1 MTLKE
6 QLQSGED
13 LFRQIDDLVLKRQ
26 PTKATELVLNSNPPD
41 SWVIELQSIQN
52 PNEKFKSLKLE
63 LMEAVARRIFGHYQI
78 KSIQKPTILQDKQGN
93 FSVTIIVEVEI
104 MSFDGELKV
113 LPGIATE
120 TIGSMKLLA
129 LATPKAS
136 SMAVKNALKQL
147 GRLFGKYLNT
157 EADDVELPIIE
168 MKPSVE
174 DQKNAVTE
182 GIITSKSISDLK
194 SWRSLVYSKM
204 GTKEQQDLYE
214 TKLRQLSN

>member
-6 QLQSGED
+6 QLLHGD
-13 LFRQIDDLVLKRQ
+13 HLFRQIDDLVLKRQ
-26 PTKATELVLNSNPPD
+26 PTKATEIVLNSNPPE
-41 SWVIELQSIQN
+41 SWVIELQSISN

-78 KSIQKPTILQDKQGN
+78 KEIQPPIIVQDKQGN
-93 FSVTIIVEVEI
+93 FAVTVIVDAEI
-104 MSFDGELKV
+104 MSFDGELRS

-120 TIGSMKLLA
+120 TIGNIRLLP

-157 EADDVELPIIE
+157 EADDVEIPIEDI
-168 MKPSVE
+168 KPSVE

-182 GIITSKSISDLK
+182 GIMLSKSISDLK

-204 GTKEQQDLYE
+204 GSKEQQDLYE

>member
-6 QLQSGED
+6 QLLHGD
-13 LFRQIDDLVLKRQ
+13 HLFRQIHDLVLKRQ
-26 PTKATELVLNSNPPD
+26 PTKATEIVLNSNPPE
-41 SWVIELQSIQN
+41 SWVIELQSISN

-78 KSIQKPTILQDKQGN
+78 KNIQPPIIVQDKQGN
-93 FSVTIIVEVEI
+93 FAVTVIVDAEI
-104 MSFDGELKV
+104 MSFDGELRS

-120 TIGSMKLLA
+120 TIGNVRLLP

-157 EADDVELPIIE
+157 EADDVEIPIEDI
-168 MKPSVE
+168 KPSIE

-182 GIITSKSISDLK
+182 GIMLSKSVSDLK

-204 GTKEQQDLYE
+204 GSKEQQDLYE